1 MVKTNQKE
9 RNSHQLNDKSKELS
23 KSFHMLAAQ
32 FDEDDDFLCGKV
44 ANSSP
49 EFKEEE

>member
-1 MVKTNQKE
+1 MVNRKE
-9 RNSHQLNDKSKELS
+9 RSPHQLSEKDKEFSN
-23 KSFHMLAAQ
+23 SFHMLAAQ
-32 FDEDDDFLCGKV
+32 LDEDDDFLCGKV